1 MLLAS
6 CSGGEDPEAQ
16 PDDSSSSPPVDTSL
30 VGTCEGTGS
39 PTVVLNAGLGTTP
52 DALDG
57 LLASVSETTQVC
69 VYARAGLGG
78 SPALPVDAAD
88 PSAGAQA
95 DQLLEALEE
104 EGIEGPYVV
113 HGWSYGGIVAQ
124 AFANR
129 HPDLVAGVVLE
140 DSSAVEQFT
149 DEDWAFIDW
158 TEGGREIDTATTTA
172 DVAGLD
178 LGSRPLVVV
187 TQDQLPR
194 AWVKSWRQAQDG
206 LAALSDNSIHLLAVG
221 SGHEIHNDAAD
232 LLVEAVT
239 EVVDAVR
246 TGDPL
251 APCGRRFAGAG
262 GRCAS
267 TTA

>member
-1 MLLAS
+1 VK
-6 CSGGEDPEAQ
+6 
-16 PDDSSSSPPVDTSL
+16 PDTPSSMPSADTSL
-30 VGTCEGTGS
+30 VGSCSGTGS
-39 PTVVLNAGLGTTP
+39 PTVVLNVGLGATP
-52 DALDG
+52 DLLDG

-95 DQLLEALEE
+95 DQLLETLER

-129 HPDLVAGVVLE
+129 HPELVAGVVLE
-140 DSSAVEQFT
+140 DSSVVEQFT

-158 TEGGREIDTATTTA
+158 TEGGRDIDTATTTT

-187 TQDQLPR
+187 TQDQLPKPLAR
-194 AWVKSWRQAQDG
+194 SWLQSHDG
-206 LAALSDNSIHLLAVG
+206 LAALSDNAIHLVAVG
-221 SGHEIHNDAAD
+221 SGHEIHDDAAD
-232 LLVEAVT
+232 LLVQAVT
-239 EVVDAVR
+239 EVVEAVR
-246 TGDPL
+246 TGDSL
-251 APCGRRFAGAG
+251 APCDRRFAGAG

-267 TTA
+267 TTG